1 MLKTIAGIWY
11 SAIVIAVI
19 ISVALYGPNLYL
31 DYISWAQ
38 ATTYQRIAIP
48 LIFITFVSFW
58 LMILEDFFEH
68 YYGGKKWLVGISLF
82 LLHWL
87 AILAYF
93 WLVVW
98 PRKTPNPELS

>member
-1 MLKTIAGIWY
+1 MVKKIAGVWY
-11 SAIVIAVI
+11 SAIVVAVV
-19 ISVALYGPNLYL
+19 ISVVWHGPDLYL

-48 LIFITFVSFW
+48 VIFVTFVSFW

-68 YYGGKKWLVGISLF
+68 YQGGKKWLVGISLV
-82 LLHWL
+82 LLHWF
-87 AILAYF
+87 AILVYF

-98 PRKTPNPELS
+98 RRKVII